1 MKILV
6 IGDSCKD
13 VFIYGTANR
22 LCPEAPVP
30 VFIPK
35 RKTETGGMAANVY
48 ENIESLYVDVD
59 LITNSEPI
67 TKTRYVEEKANH
79 LIIRI
84 DSNDKVSNSFDIKRV
99 PFGDYD
105 AVIVSDYD
113 KGYLTYDDL
122 EKLAET
128 PASVIYAEAG
138 YQP

>member
-48 ENIESLYVDVD
+48 ENIESLSVDVD
-59 LITNSEPI
+59 LITNYAYNMTINGTQSCYTYIGVSTVSPNAI
-67 TKTRYVEEKANH
+67 GSVV
-79 LIIRI
+79 
-84 DSNDKVSNSFDIKRV
+84 DSWYGNCSTCI
-99 PFGDYD
+99 
-105 AVIVSDYD
+105 
-113 KGYLTYDDL
+113 
-122 EKLAET
+122 ET
-128 PASVIYAEAG
+128 L
-138 YQP
+138 

>member
-48 ENIESLYVDVD
+48 ENIESLNVEVD

-67 TKTRYVEEKANH
+67 TKTRSS
-79 LIIRI
+79 IR
-84 DSNDKVSNSFDIKRV
+84 
-99 PFGDYD
+99 GD
-105 AVIVSDYD
+105 
-113 KGYLTYDDL
+113 
-122 EKLAET
+122 
-128 PASVIYAEAG
+128 
-138 YQP
+138 